1 MSENKWVV
9 EKDDYYLEC
18 HNLKFG
24 RFEMVIHKLTD
35 DDFDWF
41 VNVLDDSGD
50 ILWHSLVEG
59 VATSLPKAKKEMFEV
74 LVDLTKCFKALS
86 KEMK

>member
-1 MSENKWVV
+1 MSEPKWLV
-9 EKDDYYLEC
+9 EKDDYYKETHSLR
-18 HNLKFG
+18 FG
-24 RFEMVIHKLTD
+24 RFELVINKLTD

-41 VNVLDDSGD
+41 VNNLDDNGD

-74 LVDLTKCFKALS
+74 LVDLAKSFKTLS